1 MSDTNLP
8 KFRPVL
14 GSTDDPR
21 PMPPDI
27 ALPTPSAIEIN
38 HKPGVGSKEEI
49 RQWADE
55 LLTRVT
61 ESLEKDQTD
70 QINQILKEVGA
81 GESSSIT
88 STRPIMEAMK
98 DQLER
103 LKELIDNDAPLDG
116 EDGIHAKQQKIVE
129 LTQRLQDELRNSQKQ
144 TSELYRSNES
154 HLSEEQVSA
163 QETNYEKR
171 KDDEV
176 IEVQLALDRARVHLS
191 ELAQL
196 MHLEHGVNGGSAVG
210 KKMVELRS
218 ALTDIEQEVANC

>member
-8 KFRPVL
+8 KFRPVR
-14 GSTDDPR
+14 GDTNDPR
-21 PMPPDI
+21 PLPPDI
-27 ALPTPSAIEIN
+27 ALPTPLTPETG
-38 HKPGVGSKEEI
+38 HKPEVGSKEEI

-55 LLTRVT
+55 LLAQVT

-81 GESSSIT
+81 GEASSIA

-103 LKELIDNDAPLDG
+103 LKELIDNNAPLDG

-129 LTQRLQDELRNSQKQ
+129 LTQRLQDELRSSQKQ
-144 TSELYRSNES
+144 TSELYQSNES
-154 HLSEEQVSA
+154 RVGEERVSA
-163 QETNYEKR
+163 REINYEKR

-176 IEVQLALDRARVHLS
+176 IEVHLALDRARVHLS

-196 MHLEHGVNGGSAVG
+196 MHLEHGINGDSAVG
-210 KKMVELRS
+210 KKMVELRG
-218 ALTDIEQEVANC
+218 ALTDIEREVANS